1 MSLLKRIY
9 RTLFPP
15 PPPSRYFR
23 FQVKCK
29 RCREIVEGTVDLYND
44 PSLEYEGGT
53 PVYFCRKVLVGSGRC
68 YQPVELTFKF
78 DESRKVLERQIAG
91 GEFVE

>member
-29 RCREIVEGTVDLYND
+29 RCGEIVEGTVDLYND
-44 PSLEYEGGT
+44 PSLEYEGGP

-68 YQPVELTFKF
+68 YHPVEVTFKF
-78 DESRKVLERQIAG
+78 DENRKVLERQITG

>member
-1 MSLLKRIY
+1 MSFLNRIY
-9 RTLFPP
+9 RLLFPP

-29 RCREIVEGTVDLYND
+29 RCGEIVEGTVDLYND
-44 PSLEYEGGT
+44 PSLEYEGGP

-68 YQPVELTFKF
+68 YHPVEVTFKF
-78 DESRKVLERQIAG
+78 DENRKVLERQITG